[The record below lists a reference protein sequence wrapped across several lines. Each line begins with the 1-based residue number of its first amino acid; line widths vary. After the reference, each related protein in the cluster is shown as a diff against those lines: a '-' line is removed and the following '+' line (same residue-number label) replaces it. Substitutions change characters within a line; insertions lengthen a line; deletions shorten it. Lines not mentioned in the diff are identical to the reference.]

1 MWIGASDTENATSQW
16 GYAIIA
22 PAPPLLANCYA
33 GNAGKRIG
41 VKTEKTTPRHI
52 SDTLS
57 KAGASGALP
66 RSIPIV
72 MPGENAV

>member
-1 MWIGASDTENATSQW
+1 VWIGASDTENATSQW
-16 GYAIIA
+16 GYAIVA

-41 VKTEKTTPRHI
+41 AKIKQTTPRHI
-52 SDTLS
+52 SDIPS
-57 KAGASGALP
+57 KVGASGALP

-72 MPGENAV
+72 MPGENAA

>member
-1 MWIGASDTENATSQW
+1 MWIGASDTENATLQW
-16 GYAIIA
+16 DYATIA
-22 PAPPLLANCYA
+22 PAPPSPVNCYA

-72 MPGENAV
+72 MPGENAA